1 MCQSNKCSDIRCV
14 LMTTQSENGHLMVA
28 LHNLNVRRICS
39 SIQANGRTFDDR
51 MAKFHSKILLR
62 MMLWNG
68 QIFFLWPRGW
78 RKMVF
83 IFIFANNIK
92 YLHSYI
98 FWNVEEIFFFYSLN
112 WLLAAIMVN
121 LKINSNL
128 PLCIIVKGN
137 GRWNYSKMQSRHKI
151 KAENTQCF

>member
-1 MCQSNKCSDIRCV
+1 
-14 LMTTQSENGHLMVA
+14 
-28 LHNLNVRRICS
+28 
-39 SIQANGRTFDDR
+39 

-68 QIFFLWPRGW
+68 QIFFLWPRGCW

-98 FWNVEEIFFFYSLN
+98 FWNVNRRDFFSFTVWF

-128 PLCIIVKGN
+128 PLCNIIVKGN
-137 GRWNYSKMQSRHKI
+137 GRWNYCKMQSRHKI
-151 KAENTQCF
+151 KAESTQCSKIGKFCSYKCVQASSCTQRVKW